1 MQNHETILVVE
12 NDANTRDSL
21 THALQ
26 GEAFEVLSVPD
37 VGAARELLKNQSVHA
52 VVADIWLPGLPGA
65 EFVREIKARDPKCQV
80 LVTTEYGTIER
91 AVEAVREGACDFLVK
106 PVPTAV
112 LIPSLR
118 RALSG
123 RGHTPPRIEK
133 SAPTRPLPP
142 ETEILPGIVGTS
154 AAIRDIAAFIRRAAQ
169 SNAPILLVGESGTGK
184 ESFARA
190 LHALSPNSDAP
201 FVTVACDSSSP
212 ASADPL
218 MLEEEIFGRAGSDS
232 PSGRVDEARGGI
244 LFLDELVNISRT
256 AQARL
261 YRLLNRGKFERVDS
275 KKSEPADARLV
286 FASRTDPADAVKR
299 GLLRRD
305 LFYRLSA
312 ITIKI
317 PPLHER
323 AEDII
328 PLVHRFINRY
338 GKANAP
344 KVTGITPEA
353 LALFVET
360 PWRGNVR
367 ELEHSVE
374 RAVILASSEMLKPD
388 DIQEPS
394 VELDDSPRK
403 IEIPIGMPLQEAE
416 GLIIKAVLEHCGGNK
431 REAAK
436 QLGIGVR
443 TVYRKIAPVRK
454 RPRRRQKRR
463 NARGRKADPVKKG

>member
-1 MQNHETILVVE
+1 MQNHEIILVVE

-21 THALQ
+21 TRALQ
-26 GEAFEVLSVPD
+26 GEAFEVLSAAD
-37 VGAARELLKNQSVHA
+37 AGAARELLMNNSVDA

-65 EFVREIKARDPKCQV
+65 EFVREIKAFNPKCQV
-80 LVTTEYGTIER
+80 VVTTEYGTIER

-106 PVPTAV
+106 PVPSAV

-118 RALSG
+118 RALSS
-123 RGHTPPRIEK
+123 RGHAPPRIEK
-133 SAPTRPLPP
+133 RAPARPLPP

-169 SNAPILLVGESGTGK
+169 SNAPILLVGESGIGK

-190 LHALSPNSDAP
+190 LHMLSPNPDGP
-201 FVTVACDSSSP
+201 FVAVACDSSSQP
-212 ASADPL
+212 SADPL
-218 MLEEEIFGRAGSDS
+218 RLEEEIFGQAENGSQ
-232 PSGRVDEARGGI
+232 SGRVDDARGGI
-244 LFLDELVNISRT
+244 LFLDELTAISRP

-261 YRLLNRGKFERVDS
+261 YRLLNRGKSERVDS
-275 KKSEPADARLV
+275 KKSEPADVRIV
-286 FASRTDPADAVKR
+286 IASHTDPADAVKR

-312 ITIKI
+312 TTMKI
-317 PPLHER
+317 PPLRER

-338 GKANAP
+338 GKANGGE
-344 KVTGITPEA
+344 VTGITPEA
-353 LALFVET
+353 LAMFVES
-360 PWRGNVR
+360 PWHGNVR

-374 RAVILASSEMLKPD
+374 RAVILASSEMLKPEN
-388 DIQEPS
+388 IQEPS
-394 VELDDSPRK
+394 VKLDDSPRK

-416 GLIIKAVLEHCGGNK
+416 GLIIRAVLEHCGGNK

-443 TVYRKIAPVRK
+443 TVYRKIAPARK
-454 RPRRRQKRR
+454 RPRRRLTRR
-463 NARGRKADPVKKG
+463 NARVRKADSVKKG